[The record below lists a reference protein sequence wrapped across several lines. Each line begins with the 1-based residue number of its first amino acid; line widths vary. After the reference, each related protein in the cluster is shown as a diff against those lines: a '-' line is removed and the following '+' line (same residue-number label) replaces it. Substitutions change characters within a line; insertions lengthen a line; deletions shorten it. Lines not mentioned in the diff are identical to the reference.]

1 MRLSVILILTHFFL
15 ILPGYGSAHYLID
28 NGLISA
34 ISEADSPENDPLA
47 NDPPENN
54 PPKVGHSAMV
64 WHWEDAFNSA
74 EREKIEVWIQ
84 KVNKAAEKTLGV
96 YPFAVHCHIYERAGS
111 AEPVPWAHTWRYPEQ
126 SLHFY
131 IDTKFTLDN
140 FLDDWT
146 APHEISHLSIPYLG
160 EDNAWF
166 AEGYASFMQ
175 YQVMMELGIYSEEE
189 VNQKYR
195 EKIKKITSYYQS
207 NKDLVTVARNLRE
220 GRKHSPMYW
229 GGASY
234 FMTLNRI
241 LEEKHETSLT
251 SVVRTYQECCRLKD
265 RSLKDVVKSWDE
277 IIGIPLAS
285 LLLKDYQNEPARE
298 MVGLYL
304 K

>member
-1 MRLSVILILTHFFL
+1 
-15 ILPGYGSAHYLID
+15 
-28 NGLISA
+28 
-34 ISEADSPENDPLA
+34 
-47 NDPPENN
+47 
-54 PPKVGHSAMV
+54 MV

-84 KVNKAAEKTLGV
+84 TVNEAAEAVLGV
-96 YPFAVHCHIYERAGS
+96 YPFEVHCHIYERTGS
-111 AEPVPWAHTWRYPEQ
+111 SEPVPWAHTWRYPEQ

-131 IDTKFTLDN
+131 IDTDFKLDD

-175 YQVMMELGIYSEEE
+175 YQVMIELGIYSDEE

-207 NKDLVTVARNLRE
+207 NKDLITVARNLRE

-234 FMTLNRI
+234 FMTLDRI
-241 LEEKHETSLT
+241 LKEKHGTSLT
-251 SVVRTYQECCRLKD
+251 SVVRSYQACCRLSG
-265 RSLKDVVKSWDE
+265 RSLDYVVESWDD
-277 IIGIPLAS
+277 IIGEPVATS
-285 LLLKDYQNEPARE
+285 LLHDYQNEPARE
-298 MVGLYL
+298 MVELYL
-304 K
+304 N